1 DVCSPD
7 LRLTRLRPLDE
18 DVLPLL
24 TRWWNAPGIAVLQQ
38 QVALPQQS
46 STTAESF
53 RSWSTQPGEGG
64 FGYSIVNDADEL
76 VGHVAVWGIT
86 PTPRIGTLGII
97 IGPEHA
103 ERGYGTDATLVA
115 LRIAFEELGAH
126 KIELGVWS
134 FNERAAHVYRKLGF
148 VDEGRRRA
156 AVHHRSVFYD
166 QLLMGMLRDEY
177 EATHLP

>member
-1 DVCSPD
+1 MAATTGQDVSD
-7 LRLTRLRPLDE
+7 AAGIRDYAVGLLRGRLTRLRPLQE
-18 DVLPLL
+18 DDLPLL
-24 TRWWNAPGIAVLQQ
+24 TRWWNTPGIAVLQQ

-115 LRIAFEELGAH
+115 L
-126 KIELGVWS
+126 
-134 FNERAAHVYRKLGF
+134 
-148 VDEGRRRA
+148 
-156 AVHHRSVFYD
+156 
-166 QLLMGMLRDEY
+166 
-177 EATHLP
+177 